1 MAAQQADSE
10 HDWQQRLD
18 TFLAPFLTRFRRGA
32 QRKWA
37 PFYLRGLLAGTDRKT
52 MQQVA
57 TTVAPAER
65 QQIHHFVSASPWDV
79 APLEEELACC
89 ASDLVGGEDAHL
101 IVDDTA
107 IVKKGK
113 LSVGVAHQ
121 YCGELGKTANCQS
134 LVSLTLARDEVPVA
148 VGLRLF
154 LPKSWTEDHERCC
167 RAGVPDEIDYRPKW
181 KIALDEIDRLL
192 VADIQ
197 FGDVLADCEYGRC
210 SEFRAALSERGLRW
224 AVGVMSDQ
232 QVYPVDVDLV
242 MPHHKTGRPRKH
254 PEPTEEAISAEAYI
268 GQLGPEAFRCVAWR
282 YGTKGKLSAEFAAVR
297 VRVADGERAS
307 RGVRLPGKKAWLI
320 AERRT
325 NETRY
330 YLSNHPASVSLRTLA
345 AAIKARWS
353 CEQAHQQLKQDIG
366 LDHFE
371 GRSWNGLHHHSL
383 LTMIAM
389 AFLQTVRLEEE
400 KKRPASRTASVA
412 VAPSNSAPH
421 QRRASRLAT

>member
-10 HDWQQRLD
+10 HEWHQRLD
-18 TFLAPFLTRFRRGA
+18 AFLAPFLSRFRRAA

-37 PFYLRGLLAGTDRKT
+37 PVYLGGLLAGTDRKT
-52 MQQVA
+52 MQRVA
-57 TTVAPAER
+57 ATVAPTEV
-65 QQIHHFVSASPWDV
+65 QQIHHFVSTSPWDV
-79 APLEEELACC
+79 GPLEEELAFC
-89 ASDLVGGEDAHL
+89 AHQLVGGEDAHL

-148 VGLRLF
+148 IGLRLF
-154 LPKSWTEDHERCC
+154 LPKSWAQNRERCR

-181 KIALDEIDRLL
+181 QIALDEVDRLL
-192 VADIQ
+192 RANIQ

-232 QVYPVDVDLV
+232 QVYPVDVELV
-242 MPHHKTGRPRKH
+242 MPHRKTGRPRKH
-254 PEPTEEAISAEAYI
+254 PEPTEKAVSAQQYI
-268 GQLGPEAFRCVAWR
+268 EQLGPKAFRRVAWR
-282 YGTKGKLSAEFAAVR
+282 YGTKGTLSGVFAAVR
-297 VRVADGERAS
+297 VCVADGERA
-307 RGVRLPGKKAWLI
+307 RFGFRLPGEKAWLI

-330 YLSNHPASVSLRTLA
+330 YLSNHPASASLRMLA
-345 AAIKARWS
+345 GAIKARWS
-353 CEQAHQQLKQDIG
+353 CEQAHQHLKQEIG

-383 LTMIAM
+383 LAMIAM
-389 AFLQTVRLEEE
+389 AFLQTLRLNEE

-412 VAPSNSAPH
+412 VAASNTAPH
-421 QRRASRLAT
+421 QRRASRFAT